1 MKITSTR
8 LATQADAQAI
18 ADVVNAHELSV
29 DPATS
34 VMSAESALD
43 FMTGYVDPTG
53 THLLSMDGESGFSA
67 VVNLHPDAVRARFFP
82 DIYAMPHLTNVED
95 LALWT
100 IELAEAEQ
108 PNWPMWPGVNF
119 LDSRLQAGWAEHGF
133 EFLRRYFTMRMP
145 TSTVASIRQVTD
157 VQIRAIDISDPDHVA
172 TWHALYQDSFSKHFG
187 FAPRNIDKW
196 RELIFGESSLDPNG
210 VFVAFKNGIAVGYCQ
225 CNDEYAEEKKGQ
237 IASLGVA
244 QEHQG
249 TGIGEA
255 LLQVSITYC
264 AAKGY
269 ETVELSVDTGN
280 ESGALKLYE
289 KVGFTPES
297 SWIQMHRPGDNFP
310 KQGG

>member
-8 LATQADAQAI
+8 FSTQADAQAI
-18 ADVVNAHELSV
+18 ADLVNAHELSV
-29 DPATS
+29 DPATG

-43 FMTGYVDPTG
+43 FMTGYVDPTV
-53 THLLSMDGESGFSA
+53 THLLSIDGESGFSA
-67 VVNLHPDAVRARFFP
+67 LVNLHPDAVRARFFP

-108 PNWPMWPGVNF
+108 PDWPMWPGVNF

-172 TWHALYQDSFSKHFG
+172 TWHALHQESFSKHFG

-237 IASLGVA
+237 IASLGVV